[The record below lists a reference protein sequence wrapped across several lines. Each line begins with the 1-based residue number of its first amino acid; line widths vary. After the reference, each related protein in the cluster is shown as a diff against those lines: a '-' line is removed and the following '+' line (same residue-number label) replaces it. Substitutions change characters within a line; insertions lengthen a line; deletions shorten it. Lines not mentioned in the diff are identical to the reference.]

1 MADVLDFTAH
11 GPFEVH
17 SPEWHA
23 HRRRTIGASEIASI
37 LSAPGAYST
46 PLQVWAE
53 KRGIFKED
61 EEEYDDSKKDWLHFG
76 QALEPIIAAEFEK
89 RAKKYAV
96 VPEDRQFISVP
107 YPFLGCSLDRWFLD
121 PEIETVEMWPLDLK
135 NTSIFMKDE
144 WEGTVPLR
152 YNVQIQGQMAVT
164 GADQAALAV
173 LIGGNQF
180 KWALI
185 ERNQR
190 FIDVM
195 LEKLER
201 FWEMVQSDVM
211 PEPVA
216 KDNEFMGQILG
227 DEKPETTMVLSPG
240 IVTVDAEVQRIKAEI
255 KELKA
260 EQSKL
265 EAKIKKEIGTNERG
279 VLPEGGQYT
288 FKTVEREGYEVK
300 STTFRQ
306 LRRLKG

>member
-1 MADVLDFTAH
+1 MTEVFTTH

-23 HRRRTIGASEIASI
+23 HRRRSIGASEIASI
-37 LSAPGAYST
+37 LSAPGAFNT

-53 KRGIFKED
+53 KRGVFKED
-61 EEEYDDSKKDWLHFG
+61 ESDYDESKKDWLHFG

-89 RAKKYAV
+89 RAEFV
-96 VPEDRQFISVP
+96 VWPEDKQFISVP
-107 YPFLGCSLDRWFLD
+107 YPFLGCSLDRWFFGSETG
-121 PEIETVEMWPLDLK
+121 PEGKDPLDLK

-144 WEGTVPLR
+144 WEGTIPLR

-164 GADQAALAV
+164 GRDRAALAV

-180 KWALI
+180 KWAMV

-201 FWEMVQSDVM
+201 FWEMVQNDEM

-227 DEKPETTMVLSPG
+227 DEKPDSTMVLSPG
-240 IVTVDAEVQRIKAEI
+240 IVSTDALLVAVKAEI
-255 KELKA
+255 KELKS
-260 EQSKL
+260 QKDKL
-265 EAKIKKEIGTNERG
+265 EAIIKKEIGTNERG
-279 VLPEGGQYT
+279 ILPEGGQYT
-288 FKTVEREGYEVK
+288 YKTTERDGYEVAAA
-300 STTFRQ
+300 SFRQ

>member
-1 MADVLDFTAH
+1 MSEVFTAH

-23 HRRRTIGASEIASI
+23 HRRRTIGASEISSI
-37 LSAPGAYST
+37 LCAPGAYST

-61 EEEYDDSKKDWLHFG
+61 EDGYDDKKKDWLHFG

-89 RAKKYAV
+89 RAIKYV
-96 VPEDRQFISVP
+96 VSPEDRQFISVP
-107 YPFLGCSLDRWFLD
+107 YPFLGCSLDRWFMD

-201 FWEMVQSDVM
+201 FWEMVQNDVM
-211 PEPVA
+211 PEPEA
-216 KDNEFMGQILG
+216 KDNQFIGEFLG
-227 DEKPETTMVLSPG
+227 DENPETTVVLSTS
-240 IVTVDAEVQRIKAEI
+240 IVSVDAELLQVKAEI
-255 KELKA
+255 KELKVR
-260 EQSKL
+260 QDKL
-265 EAKIKKEIGTNERG
+265 EAMIKKEIGVNERG
-279 VLPEGGQYT
+279 MLPEGGQYT
-288 FKTVEREGYEVK
+288 YKTTEREGYVVK
-300 STTFRQ
+300 GTSFRQ
-306 LRRLKG
+306 LRRVKG